1 MKYLIAL
8 LLFFAPMAQAQTP
21 PPCYPMINGVH
32 TEPPA
37 YMIGEVGRHVFWF
50 CSPRGGPSV
59 VHGFSCLH
67 GSCSKAALHAAHNTI
82 LQATAKVTTAN
93 NLWAQSMQ
101 FDCDLVKAEDTPRG
115 KLCRERDAM
124 LKVLEAGR

>member
-8 LLFFAPMAQAQTP
+8 LLFFAPTVHAQPA
-21 PPCYPMINGVH
+21 PPCYPLINGTHVSAPRH
-32 TEPPA
+32 
-37 YMIGEVGRHVFWF
+37 MNGEVGQHIFWF
-50 CSPRGGPSV
+50 CSPRGGQAMAY
-59 VHGFSCLH
+59 GFSCLH
-67 GSCSKAALHAAHNTI
+67 GSCSMAALHSAHSTI
-82 LQATAKVTTAN
+82 IQSTAKVTTAN